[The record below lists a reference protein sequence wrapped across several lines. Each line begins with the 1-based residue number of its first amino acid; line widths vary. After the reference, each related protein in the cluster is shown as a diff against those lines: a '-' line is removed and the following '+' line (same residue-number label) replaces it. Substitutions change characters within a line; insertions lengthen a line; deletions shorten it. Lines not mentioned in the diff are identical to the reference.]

1 MSQALVPI
9 EGSDRLWRITA
20 GVFSSNCY
28 ALQTSPGR
36 CVLIDPGL
44 GGQEIRAGLQ
54 QLDLTPQA
62 VLCTHG
68 HFDHGGSASVFQR
81 EHGCPVYLHR
91 DDVKTLRAS
100 NFLMM
105 AFRIDAR
112 VELPEVTQLGDEH
125 HASDV
130 VVDGC
135 RFSFHTT
142 PGHTPGS
149 CVIQAGDLLFT
160 GDTLYSRG
168 IGLSKLPGERP
179 DQLRAS
185 IRSVFESF
193 GSHCRV
199 FPGHGEAAELGWIR
213 DHNLA
218 LLRFMEASGDMAQST

>member
-1 MSQALVPI
+1 MSRAPVPI
-9 EGSDRLWRITA
+9 DGSDRLWRITA

-28 ALQTSPGR
+28 VLQTSPGR

-44 GGQEIRAGLQ
+44 GGQDIRAGLQ
-54 QLDLTPQA
+54 QLSLVPQA

-68 HFDHGGSASVFQR
+68 HFDHGGSASIFQQ
-81 EHGCPVYLHR
+81 EHGCPVYLNR
-91 DDVKTLRAS
+91 DDVKTLRSS

-112 VELPEVTQLGDEH
+112 VELPEVTEVGNGR

-135 RFSFHTT
+135 RFSFHPV

-149 CVIQAGDLLFT
+149 CVIQAGDLLFS
-160 GDTLYSRG
+160 GDTIYSRG
-168 IGLSKLPGERP
+168 IGLSKLPGEKP
-179 DQLRAS
+179 DQLRTSVRS
-185 IRSVFESF
+185 IFESF
-193 GSHCRV
+193 DSRCHV

-213 DHNLA
+213 AHNLD
-218 LLRFMEASGDMAQST
+218 LMRFLEASGDMAQST